1 MTAPVC
7 LASTPPNRSPR
18 YCAEVPEPSLPLCRP
33 CLDQASRAVPLLV
46 HDFRDLEQMLP
57 KPISAALDEYHVFQR
72 RSGPPVEAP
81 APLQLHV
88 EALQAEI
95 WWLATTWAEVLC
107 DRHRLADPPS
117 HVRQGHAVQWAVQV
131 LAPRVEVLARIGAV
145 QLVSYPGADLDE
157 ATRFRG
163 VEISYRT
170 AAQGV
175 LDLAH
180 AHNRAR
186 TLLGLTEPVYV
197 LPGRCQVRG
206 CGAAELRVKDGSD
219 TVWCDRCGAVMS
231 RDDYDR
237 LGNVFLREAAA

>member
-1 MTAPVC
+1 MTAPERVC
-7 LASTPPNRSPR
+7 LAAQSDRPPRH
-18 YCAEVPEPSLPLCRP
+18 CAGDPEPNLPLCRP
-33 CLDQASRAVPLLV
+33 CLNHAGASVPLLV
-46 HDFRDLEQMLP
+46 HDWRDLEQLLP
-57 KPISAALDEYHVFQR
+57 KPISVWSDGQPR
-72 RSGPPVEAP
+72 GGGEAP
-81 APLQLHV
+81 IPLQLHV

-95 WWLATTWAEVLC
+95 WWLASTWAEVLC
-107 DRHRLADPPS
+107 DRHRLADPPV

-131 LAPRVEVLARIGAV
+131 LAPRVDVLARIPAV
-145 QLVSYPGADLDE
+145 QLISYPGADLEE

-170 AAQGV
+170 GAQGL

-186 TLLGLTEPVYV
+186 TMLGLTEPVYV

-219 TVWCDRCGAVMS
+219 TVWCDRCGASMT

-237 LGNVFLREAAA
+237 YGNVFLRPQEAAA